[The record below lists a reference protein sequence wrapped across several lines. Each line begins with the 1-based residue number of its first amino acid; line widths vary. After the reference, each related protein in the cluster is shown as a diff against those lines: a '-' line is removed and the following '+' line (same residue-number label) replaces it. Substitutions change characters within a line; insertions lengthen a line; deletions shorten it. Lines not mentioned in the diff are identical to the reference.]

1 MQMQMLLIAEGYT
14 KDKSADFSEEPDPK
28 NDINNWR

>member
-1 MQMQMLLIAEGYT
+1 MQMSLIAEGYT
-14 KDKSADFSEEPDPK
+14 KDKSADFSEEQTDPK